1 MLSNFLCRVVVALSL
16 VGSCNWRNRSA
27 GVCTCRS
34 IVLHQVMYA
43 STPAVLFSATLPFFF
58 RDSTSFR
65 FSRYNI
71 SIMVYLLS
79 VHRYCKKGE
88 RESLSHTTENPE
100 VGRKTTECM
109 LTSTPSPDALG
120 IRLEARMGAH
130 AKKVGSVL
138 AIILRIASKFFV

>member
-43 STPAVLFSATLPFFF
+43 STPAVLFPATLPFFF

-79 VHRYCKKGE
+79 VHLGMYCKKEE

-109 LTSTPSPDALG
+109 LTSTPRPGCSRHQIG
-120 IRLEARMGAH
+120 GAH
-130 AKKVGSVL
+130 GRACEKNWISFGDNFTD
-138 AIILRIASKFFV
+138 R